1 MKHTTRLAR
10 RRYDAPVRNL
20 TALAVFVILVPAALA
35 RQAQPPP
42 LEQPQQN
49 RQHPGQRG
57 AGPGQG
63 MSVEQLRQLG
73 IDAELDVPYAADDNP
88 RHRLDIYQPSQ
99 RNAEKLP
106 AIVFIHG
113 GGWRQGDKMMGG
125 RRVVPFVRSGNYVG
139 ISVGYRLSDE
149 AIWPA
154 QIHDVKA
161 AIRFIRANADKY
173 GIDPQKIGLIG
184 PSAGGH
190 LVLMLGT
197 SGDVPE
203 LEGELGEHVGTSS
216 RVTCVAN
223 LFGVAELGAMV
234 GQESNIDRRR
244 ADSPEALLLGGLISE
259 NKEKARQASPVTWI
273 TPDDPPVLSVHGDVD
288 RVVPYDQSVRLDKAL
303 ENEGVTS
310 YFVTV
315 RGGGHGDFGDAA
327 AEPLRQFFAKYLLGR
342 EVEISEA
349 AIQKPEGPPPG
360 QRQGQQQRLD
370 D

>member
-1 MKHTTRLAR
+1 M
-10 RRYDAPVRNL
+10 
-20 TALAVFVILVPAALA
+20 
-35 RQAQPPP
+35 
-42 LEQPQQN
+42 
-49 RQHPGQRG
+49 
-57 AGPGQG
+57 
-63 MSVEQLRQLG
+63 
-73 IDAELDVPYAADDNP
+73 
-88 RHRLDIYQPSQ
+88 
-99 RNAEKLP
+99 
-106 AIVFIHG
+106 
-113 GGWRQGDKMMGG
+113 
-125 RRVVPFVRSGNYVG
+125 
-139 ISVGYRLSDE
+139 GYRLSDE

-161 AIRFIRANADKY
+161 AIRFIRANADRY

-203 LEGELGEHVGTSS
+203 LEGELGEHDEVSS

-303 ENEGVTS
+303 EKEGVES

-342 EVEISEA
+342 DVEIPEA
-349 AIQKPEGPPPG
+349 AIDKPEGSAAGTAARPATEAGAIESARCVLAARSIFASLRSPDSGPRG
-360 QRQGQQQRLD
+360 HGPLPTENHERMCAAASAPSSVSRARLGPIAPT
-370 D
+370 